1 VQADLGPRG
10 GGEALMARQVG
21 RRICGAKAWLGVTS
35 SEEPRRNQ
43 ARQSCRELRGC
54 AGHVS
59 VAHVREQ
66 RKFNREQKDLEV
78 HGGVGLANQFGSIV
92 SSHDP
97 RHPATSTL
105 RHRRALLITNP
116 VHRGNSLSAYSSP
129 QPRLP
134 QGLP

>member
-1 VQADLGPRG
+1 VRADLGPRRG
-10 GGEALMARQVG
+10 REALMAWQVG
-21 RRICGAKAWLGVTS
+21 RRSCGAKARLGVMS
-35 SEEPRRNQ
+35 SEEPQRNQ

-59 VAHVREQ
+59 VAHVHEQ
-66 RKFNREQKDLEV
+66 RKFNREQEDLEV
-78 HGGVGLANQFGSIV
+78 RGGVGLANQFGSII

-97 RHPATSTL
+97 RHPATST
-105 RHRRALLITNP
+105 RHHHRALLITNP